1 MAKIVLDQVQ
11 LGQALWLCGPISVR
25 RTAGTYGVAS
35 LVSRNPVILK
45 LMPMHLYPTGETS
58 DACSRSLLR
67 TESYWIQWTSFSCDQ
82 AMCLCSPNHLA
93 MVPCHARNTRPW
105 KRCLEPSRGSTW
117 HVHWLALAPCCLAL
131 RTSGLS
137 AGPAGTGTWKDGK
150 DGRFGR
156 SSIVRGCER
165 WTWYASEPSRM
176 NLRDLSANIG
186 QYCNPP
192 WNLAPVSVHV
202 AATQLRL
209 VLFGTAIVVLEDM
222 FDVQVT
228 WLIVPRPTA
237 AQRHHPASSS
247 FLIHA
252 LEIFGW
258 NLHG

>member
-1 MAKIVLDQVQ
+1 MAKLVLDQVQ
-11 LGQALWLCGPISVR
+11 LSQALWLCGPISVR

-93 MVPCHARNTRPW
+93 MVPCPARNTRPW

-156 SSIVRGCER
+156 SSEDVKGEHGTLLNQVAWISGICRFVDQ
-165 WTWYASEPSRM
+165 PI
-176 NLRDLSANIG
+176 SANIATLLG
-186 QYCNPP
+186 ISLRFLFSCY
-192 WNLAPVSVHV
+192 
-202 AATQLRL
+202 AA
-209 VLFGTAIVVLEDM
+209 
-222 FDVQVT
+222 
-228 WLIVPRPTA
+228 
-237 AQRHHPASSS
+237 
-247 FLIHA
+247 
-252 LEIFGW
+252 
-258 NLHG
+258 